1 MTLNYIL
8 TREEIFNFHKKYI
21 LNTMQYENFL
31 KKLNKIY
38 FFMGILI
45 WIFTNYSMKFKAFIV
60 IAIIGILLFIF
71 RKKIY
76 MYKFDNEL
84 KKAYCNDKKIYLFD
98 PITLEVKD
106 EGIMLNTSMND
117 ELIKWE
123 GIKDFNIIDGNI
135 FIRTFTKDNVF
146 IPSSVIK
153 SEEDLNLIKELFI
166 KYGQIEPKNNY
177 PKDIQFIIKK

>member
-8 TREEIFNFHKKYI
+8 TREELFNFHKKYI

-60 IAIIGILLFIF
+60 IAIIGILLFIL

-84 KKAYCNDKKIYLFD
+84 KKVYCDDKKRYLFD
-98 PITLEVKD
+98 SITLEVKD

-117 ELIKWE
+117 ELIKWK
-123 GIKDFNIIDGNI
+123 GIKDFNIIDGNV

-153 SEEDLNLIKELFI
+153 SEEDLNLIKKLFF
-166 KYGQIEPKNNY
+166 KYGQIKPKNSY
-177 PKDIQFIIKK
+177 PNDIQFITPK

>member
-1 MTLNYIL
+1 
-8 TREEIFNFHKKYI
+8 
-21 LNTMQYENFL
+21 
-31 KKLNKIY
+31 
-38 FFMGILI
+38 
-45 WIFTNYSMKFKAFIV
+45 
-60 IAIIGILLFIF
+60 
-71 RKKIY
+71 

-84 KKAYCNDKKIYLFD
+84 KKVYCDDKKIYFFD

-123 GIKDFNIIDGNI
+123 GIKDFNIIDGNV

>member
-8 TREEIFNFHKKYI
+8 TREELFNLHKKYI

-71 RKKIY
+71 RKKSI
-76 MYKFDNEL
+76 
-84 KKAYCNDKKIYLFD
+84 CI
-98 PITLEVKD
+98 
-106 EGIMLNTSMND
+106 
-117 ELIKWE
+117 
-123 GIKDFNIIDGNI
+123 
-135 FIRTFTKDNVF
+135 
-146 IPSSVIK
+146 
-153 SEEDLNLIKELFI
+153 NLIM
-166 KYGQIEPKNNY
+166 N
-177 PKDIQFIIKK
+177 

>member
-1 MTLNYIL
+1 
-8 TREEIFNFHKKYI
+8 
-21 LNTMQYENFL
+21 
-31 KKLNKIY
+31 
-38 FFMGILI
+38 
-45 WIFTNYSMKFKAFIV
+45 
-60 IAIIGILLFIF
+60 
-71 RKKIY
+71 

-153 SEEDLNLIKELFI
+153 SEEDLNLLKEVFI
-166 KYGQIEPKNNY
+166 KYGQIKPKNNY